1 MAAEYYRSCFPAQT
15 VVEWIGPDFGAR
27 EIGVQA
33 MNPKTKKEYQQ
44 RGIRLDSAVA
54 LVQTLRSRAADLL
67 RVDLGAVFDTR
78 LEHEDEVVGSELKF
92 DLDQVNWRC
101 DRCVA
106 RGKTMPPDQQPSCEQ
121 CCWFCRSNEH
131 AICQAC
137 WSSKMK
143 PQLVDL
149 YDCLRHK
156 TDLAEGL
163 TMFFSG
169 GKSPH
174 VWGARPGH
182 RLFFASAGQRRAIL
196 TRVKD
201 LLKGA
206 SVLEIDEGV
215 LLEPNHFL
223 RFPFTI
229 HKASGRVCVPLDP
242 DSRLEDVFVLPTETD
257 KIKSAAG
264 LLRPAP

>member
-1 MAAEYYRSCFPAQT
+1 MALEYYSSVFPAQT
-15 VVEWIGPDFGAR
+15 VVEWIGPNFSHR
-27 EIGVQA
+27 EIGFQA
-33 MNPKTKKEYQQ
+33 LNPKTKKEYQQ

-54 LVQTLRSRAADLL
+54 LVQALRSRAPDLL
-67 RVDLGAVFDTR
+67 RVDLGAVFDPR
-78 LEHEDEVVGSELKF
+78 PEHEDEVVGSELKF
-92 DLDQVNWRC
+92 DLDCVSWRC

-106 RGKTMPPDQQPSCEQ
+106 RGKKMPADQQPSCAE

-137 WSSKMK
+137 WSAKMK
-143 PQLVDL
+143 RQLVDL
-149 YDCLRHK
+149 HDCLRHK
-156 TDLAEGL
+156 TDLAEDL

-174 VWGARPGH
+174 LWSARPGH
-182 RLFFASAGQRRAIL
+182 RLFYSSAGQRRAIL
-196 TRVKD
+196 TKVKD
-201 LLKGA
+201 LLKGS
-206 SVLEIDEGV
+206 SVLEIDEAV
-215 LLEPNHFL
+215 LLEQNHFL

-242 DSRLEDVFVLPTETD
+242 GSNLEDVFVLPTEVD
-257 KIKSAAG
+257 KIKLAAG